1 MSGCEHPLSSFAS
14 STENCLLV
22 SVPIV
27 FPFMPV
33 KLSLCPF
40 QRQGSLSC
48 MQMAAFQVGTGFGLS
63 FRNDKNCVCVCRRL
77 LRPLWRLSVCL
88 QASSSSSL
96 ASVCVSAGV
105 FFVLFGV
112 CLCVCRRLLR
122 PLWRLSVCLQASSSS
137 SLASVCA
144 GCCYYILW
152 YSLVRFV

>member
-27 FPFMPV
+27 FPFMPE

-63 FRNDKNCVCVCRRL
+63 FRNDRN
-77 LRPLWRLSVCL
+77 S
-88 QASSSSSL
+88 
-96 ASVCVSAGV
+96 
-105 FFVLFGV
+105 
-112 CLCVCRRLLR
+112 LCVCRRLLR
-122 PLWRLSVCLQASSSS
+122 LLGRLSVQDTIICT
-137 SLASVCA
+137 V
-144 GCCYYILW
+144 YIHDIVL
-152 YSLVRFV
+152 SGLCDSAEEVLLL